1 MNKRAFLRAAAG
13 AAALPL
19 VARADAAA
27 APAAG
32 PVVLTVS
39 GGIAHPNRGPLDTA
53 LDQLMHKQ
61 GLAFAKAR
69 TFTFAELSA
78 LPAVEIRPT
87 LEYDAR
93 PHALRGPAFDRV
105 LEAAGAPAA
114 DDAVLVLAA
123 FDGYRVELKRA
134 DARELGFIV
143 ATHIDGSPLPLGG
156 LGPLWAVFDAERI
169 PALAA
174 KPLTERFAA
183 CPWGLYSIHLP
194 GEVTPPTA

>member
-13 AAALPL
+13 AAALPF
-19 VARADAAA
+19 VARAAAA
-27 APAAG
+27 RAPAAE

-39 GGIAHPNRGPLDTA
+39 GGVAHPNRGPLDPA

-69 TFTFAELSA
+69 TFTFADLAA
-78 LPAVEIRPT
+78 LPAIEIRPT
-87 LEYDAR
+87 LEYDAKQ
-93 PHALRGPAFDRV
+93 HVLRGPALDRV
-105 LEAAGAPAA
+105 LEAAGARVA
-114 DDAVLVLAA
+114 DDAPLVLGA

-134 DARELGFIV
+134 DARDLGFII

-156 LGPLWAVFDAERI
+156 LGPLWAVFDADRI
-169 PALAA
+169 PGLAA
-174 KPLTERFAA
+174 KPLNERFAA

-194 GEVTPPTA
+194 ERVG

>member
-19 VARADAAA
+19 FARADAAPASA
-27 APAAG
+27 AE

-39 GGIAHPNRGPLDTA
+39 GGVAHPNRGPLDPA

-61 GLAFAKAR
+61 GLAFAKGR
-69 TFTFAELSA
+69 TFTFADLAA
-78 LPAVEIRPT
+78 LPAIEIRPT
-87 LEYDAR
+87 LEYDAK
-93 PHALRGPAFDRV
+93 PHVLRGPALDRV
-105 LEAAGAPAA
+105 LEAAGAPVA
-114 DDAVLVLAA
+114 DDAPLVLGA

-134 DARELGFIV
+134 DARDLGFII

-156 LGPLWAVFDAERI
+156 LGPLWAVFDADRI

-174 KPLTERFAA
+174 KPLNERFAA

-194 GEVTPPTA
+194 ERVG